1 MPKTSNMSQ
10 YRTVEDQP
18 GLLTDLERLLSFIE
32 SKTVER
38 AQVQSPK
45 ENYEFG
51 HGECK
56 MPLTHP
62 SGQVEWKG
70 WKGDLV

>member
-1 MPKTSNMSQ
+1 MSE

-18 GLLTDLERLLSFIE
+18 GLLTDLEILLSFIE

-51 HGECK
+51 FGHGEYK

-62 SGQVEWKG
+62 RGQVEWKV
-70 WKGDLV
+70 WKGDFV